1 MRSHDTDPL
10 WAERMR
16 MVDRQ
21 LRRRG
26 IHDLRI
32 LDAMERVPRHEF
44 VSEQFLSSAY
54 EDHPLPI
61 GEEQT
66 ISQPFIVALMLQE
79 LSLRS
84 DSTVLEIGTGS
95 GYQTALLGEVAGR
108 VFSIERHEALAFGA
122 RTILA
127 RMGYRNVEIVV
138 GDGSRGLPEH
148 APYDAIVVAAAAKLV
163 PQALIEQLAE
173 GGRMVI
179 PIGPT
184 ELQELQ
190 LVRKVGG
197 QAVISVLDG
206 CRFVPLVSDGSGSA

>member
-1 MRSHDTDPL
+1 
-10 WAERMR
+10 MR

-21 LRRRG
+21 MRRRG

-44 VSEQFLSSAY
+44 VSEQFRSSAY

-108 VFSIERHEALAFGA
+108 VFSVERHESLAVEA
-122 RTILA
+122 RVILE
-127 RMGYRNVEIVV
+127 RMGCRNIEIVV

-190 LVRKVGG
+190 LVRKINGE
-197 QAVISVLDG
+197 AVISVLDG
-206 CRFVPLVSDGSGSA
+206 CRFVPLVSDGS

>member
-1 MRSHDTDPL
+1 
-10 WAERMR
+10 MR

-44 VSEQFLSSAY
+44 VSEQFRSSAY

-95 GYQTALLGEVAGR
+95 GYQTAILGEVAGR
-108 VFSIERHEALAFGA
+108 VFSIERHEALAVEA
-122 RTILA
+122 RTILT
-127 RMGYRNVEIVV
+127 RMGYRNIEIVV
-138 GDGSRGLPEH
+138 GDGSRGLPERS
-148 APYDAIVVAAAAKLV
+148 PYDAIVVAAAAKLV

-179 PIGPT
+179 PIGPAD
-184 ELQELQ
+184 LQELQ
-190 LVRKVGG
+190 LVRKING

-206 CRFVPLVSDGSGSA
+206 CRFVPLVTDGSGPA